1 LQARQE
7 VDVAPV
13 VEKAGDVRPAG
24 NEHRHTEFGDELT
37 FCVPP
42 IRYEQVD
49 VPSGGEV
56 GADVVVAK
64 DDIRS
69 Q

>member
-1 LQARQE
+1 
-7 VDVAPV
+7 VAPV
-13 VEKAGDVRPAG
+13 VEKAGDVRSAC
-24 NEHRHTEFGDELT
+24 NESRHTEFGDELT

-42 IRYEQVD
+42 IRYQQVD
-49 VPSGGEV
+49 VPSRRQV
-56 GADVVVAK
+56 SADIVVAK